1 MIADRAASKPVSV
14 NAAEPEHPI
23 RTFAFMTMPILLV
36 PGLNCTAEIYAHQVP
51 ALWRFGPVT
60 VANHTSGSSVAEI
73 ATAILRDAPAE
84 FALAGFSM
92 GGYLAFEI
100 LRQARDRVL
109 KLALLDTSARPDT
122 PEAKEKRRSAIALT
136 EQGKFNL
143 AVAQSF
149 PNAVHPHHVGNA
161 ELKALHVRMATAVG
175 GETYIRQQTAIMNRP
190 DSRPELGAI
199 TVPTLVVVG
208 DSDAITVPEV
218 AREMAAGID
227 GAKLVIVPTAG
238 HMALVEQHAI
248 VTAAMVEWIG

>member
-1 MIADRAASKPVSV
+1 MI
-14 NAAEPEHPI
+14 
-23 RTFAFMTMPILLV
+23 MPILLI
-36 PGLNCTAEIYAHQVP
+36 PGLNATAEVYAHQTP
-51 ALWRFGPVT
+51 TLWRFGPVT
-60 VANHTSGSSVAEI
+60 IANHTSGSSMAEI
-73 ATAILRDAPAE
+73 AAAILREAPPK

-109 KLALLDTSARPDT
+109 RLALLDTSARPDT
-122 PEAKEKRRSAIALT
+122 SEAKEKRRSAIALT

-149 PNAVHPHHVGNA
+149 PNAVHPHHVGDA
-161 ELKALHVRMATAVG
+161 ELKALHVRMATANG

-190 DSRPELGAI
+190 DSRPELSAI

-208 DSDAITVPEV
+208 DSDAIIPQEV
-218 AREMAAGID
+218 AKEMSTGIQ
-227 GAKLVIVPTAG
+227 GAEFVVVPTAG

-248 VTAAMVEWIG
+248 VTAAMADWLG

>member
-1 MIADRAASKPVSV
+1 
-14 NAAEPEHPI
+14 
-23 RTFAFMTMPILLV
+23 MTTPILLV

-51 ALWRFGPVT
+51 ALWRFGPVAI
-60 VANHTSGSSVAEI
+60 ANHTQGSSMAEI
-73 ATAILRDAPAE
+73 AAAILRDAPPK

-100 LRQARDRVL
+100 LRQARERVL

-122 PEAKEKRRSAIALT
+122 PEGKEKRLSAIALT

-199 TVPTLVVVG
+199 NVPTLVVVG
-208 DSDAITVPEV
+208 DSDAITVP
-218 AREMAAGID
+218 AAAKEMAAGID
-227 GAKLVIVPTAG
+227 GARLVVVPTAG
-238 HMALVEQHAI
+238 HMALVEQHTI
-248 VTAAMVEWIG
+248 VTAAMVEWLNS

>member
-1 MIADRAASKPVSV
+1 
-14 NAAEPEHPI
+14 
-23 RTFAFMTMPILLV
+23 MTMPILLI
-36 PGLNCTAEIYAHQVP
+36 PGLNCTAEIFARQTP
-51 ALWRFGPVT
+51 TLWRFGPVT
-60 VANHTSGSSVAEI
+60 IANHTSGSSMAEI
-73 ATAILRDAPAE
+73 AAAILREAPPK

-122 PEAKEKRRSAIALT
+122 SEARKKRRSAIALT

-149 PNAVHPHHVGNA
+149 PNAVHPHHVGDA
-161 ELKALHVRMATAVG
+161 ELKALHVRMATANG
-175 GETYIRQQTAIMNRP
+175 GETYIRQQTAIMNRR

-208 DSDAITVPEV
+208 DSDAIIPQEV
-218 AREMAAGID
+218 AKETATGID
-227 GAKLVIVPTAG
+227 GAEFVVVPTAG

-248 VTAAMVEWIG
+248 VTAAMIDWLR

>member
-1 MIADRAASKPVSV
+1 M
-14 NAAEPEHPI
+14 AEPEHPI
-23 RTFAFMTMPILLV
+23 GTFAFMTMPILLV
-36 PGLNCTAEIYAHQVP
+36 PGLNATAEVYAHQTP
-51 ALWRFGPVT
+51 ALWQFGPVT
-60 VANHTSGSSVAEI
+60 IANHTVGTTMAEI
-73 ATAILRDAPAE
+73 AATILRDAPPA

-149 PNAVHPHHVGNA
+149 PNTVHPDHVGDA
-161 ELKALHVRMATAVG
+161 ELKALHVRMATANG

-190 DSRPELGAI
+190 DSRPELDAI
-199 TVPTLVVVG
+199 KVPTLVVIG
-208 DSDAITVPEV
+208 DADAIIAPD
-218 AREMAAGID
+218 AAKEMAAGIE
-227 GAKLVIVPTAG
+227 GAKLVVVPTAG